1 MKRTLTTKE
10 KVIKKLASYSA
21 LAGAFVL
28 ANTGANAQVAY
39 TDVNPDET
47 YSGDGEFY
55 ELDLN
60 GDGDVD
66 FMFKVADFTYP
77 GFFYS
82 IADPTVTWAGLI
94 KNVRIYSYN
103 GSVGGESGSSGSLLP
118 YALNAGADINSDM
131 QFNTSASYGN
141 QIMAFYV
148 GVIDYPGV
156 GSTYAF
162 VTAGNW
168 PGKDEKFIALKLKDG
183 GDDFYGWAR
192 LSVDDGSGEF
202 TIFDYAYKTTADAS
216 IEAGE
221 VAGVAIHTVIQNNQ
235 MSAYGYG
242 NTINIVVNDL
252 KSTGAKVKVFN
263 IEGQVVY
270 QNELNFSG
278 MQITLNNAA
287 SGAYTVQVVTE
298 ENAVFTRTV
307 NIQQ

>member
-1 MKRTLTTKE
+1 MKRTLTTQE
-10 KVIKKLASYSA
+10 KVTKKLASYSA

-28 ANTGANAQVAY
+28 ANAGANAQVAY

-66 FMFKVADFTYP
+66 FMFKVSDFTSP

-82 IADPTVTWAGLI
+82 IADPTVTWAGAI

-103 GSVGGESGSSGSLLP
+103 GSVGGESGSYGTLLP
-118 YALNAGADINSDM
+118 YALNAGAEINSDM

-141 QIMAFYV
+141 QIMGFYL
-148 GVIDYPGV
+148 GVIDYPNA

-162 VTAGNW
+162 IDVGNW
-168 PGKDEKFIALKLKDG
+168 PGKEEKFIALKLKDG

-192 LSVDDGSGEF
+192 LSVSDASDEF
-202 TIFDYAYKTTADAS
+202 TIHDYAYKTAADAS

-221 VAGVAIHTVIQNNQ
+221 VAGVSIQTVIQNNQ

-242 NTINIVVNDL
+242 NTINLVVNDL
-252 KSTGAKVKVFN
+252 KSNGATVKVFN
-263 IEGQVVY
+263 TTGQVVY
-270 QNELNFSG
+270 QNQLDFSG
-278 MQITLNNAA
+278 MQITLDNAA
-287 SGAYTVQVVTE
+287 SGVYTVRVVTE